1 MDTKVY
7 LSIDYQKLMELRK
20 SSSFLLVLV
29 FLISTLATSGC
40 LEEIENNDEVVQN
53 DNSNDYQNGNDGN
66 SNQNDNSGDSYKDS
80 DNDLSLIHI

>member
-29 FLISTLATSGC
+29 FLTSGLATSGC
-40 LEEIENNDEVVQN
+40 LEEIENDDVVERLKSMMEDEESQK
-53 DNSNDYQNGNDGN
+53 QNGG
-66 SNQNDNSGDSYKDS
+66 
-80 DNDLSLIHI
+80 LSHLETRVCCFLSTRDAGVV